1 VIGKTKGGLLMKIRW
16 AVIGAG
22 GIAHRRTIPEGIL
35 KEENSQLVAVVDAN
49 AKLAEELGK
58 HYQVPSFTEIEP
70 VLADK
75 DVDAVYIAT
84 PVYLHKKHVIAAAR
98 AGKHILCEKPLSLN
112 IKEAQEI
119 ASEVEKAGVKFQL
132 GFMMRFHTAHQKIMQ
147 MLSQGK
153 LGQPVFGRAQL
164 TCWYPPIEGAWRQ
177 NPELGGGGSVVD
189 LASHCIDLLEM
200 FFGPVVKVSAFIDS
214 LTHDYPVED
223 SNVILLKF
231 ASGAHATVDNNFN
244 VPDLSASNV
253 LEIYG
258 TRGSVVAE
266 GSIGQSSNGKL
277 TMRLEED
284 DKGYDAAQVRDEGNV
299 ETVEIE
305 GDNIYKSQIG
315 EFVLAIRENRIP
327 QNGLANAL
335 KNMRLMEAIYA
346 SARTG
351 QVVTLEEAK

>member
-1 VIGKTKGGLLMKIRW
+1 MKIRW

-35 KEENSQLVAVVDAN
+35 KEENSQLVALVDAN
-49 AKLAEELGK
+49 PKLAEELGK
-58 HYQVPSFTEIEP
+58 HYQVPSYTEVEP

-84 PVYLHKKHVIAAAR
+84 PVFLHKQHVIAAAK

-112 IKEAQEI
+112 TEEAAEI
-119 ASEVEKAGVKFQL
+119 AAVVESSGVKFQL
-132 GFMMRFHTAHQKIMQ
+132 GFMMRFHTAHQKIKQ
-147 MLSQGK
+147 LLSEEK

-177 NPELGGGGSVVD
+177 DPALGGGGSVVD
-189 LASHCIDLLEM
+189 LASHCVDLLEM
-200 FFGPVVKVSAFIDS
+200 LFGPVVKVSAFTDS
-214 LTHDYPVED
+214 LTHYYPVED

-253 LEIYG
+253 LELYG

-266 GSIGQSSNGKL
+266 GSIGQSSDGKL
-277 TMRLEED
+277 TLRLEED
-284 DKGYDAAQVRDEGNV
+284 DKGYDAAQVRSEGNV
-299 ETVEIE
+299 QVLDIT
-305 GDNIYKSQIG
+305 GDNIYKQQIAELVSAIG
-315 EFVLAIRENRIP
+315 ENRMP
-327 QNGLANAL
+327 TNGLNNAL
-335 KNMRLMEAIYA
+335 RNMKLMEAIYT
-346 SARTG
+346 SAKTG
-351 QVVTLEEAK
+351 QVVSLEEAK

>member
-1 VIGKTKGGLLMKIRW
+1 MKIRW

-35 KEENSQLVAVVDAN
+35 KEENSQLVALVDAN
-49 AKLAEELGK
+49 PKLAGELGK
-58 HYQVPSFTEIEP
+58 HYQVPSYTEIEP
-70 VLADK
+70 VLGDP

-112 IKEAQEI
+112 TKEAQEI
-119 ASEVEKAGVKFQL
+119 ATEVEKAGVKFQL
-132 GFMMRFHTAHQKIMQ
+132 GFMMRFHTAHQKIRQ
-147 MLSQGK
+147 MLSEGK
-153 LGQPVFGRAQL
+153 LGQTVFGRAQL

-177 NPELGGGGSVVD
+177 DPALGGGGSVVD
-189 LASHCIDLLEM
+189 LASHCVDLLEM
-200 FFGPVVKVSAFIDS
+200 FFGPVVKVSAFTDR

-277 TMRLEED
+277 TLRLEED
-284 DKGYDAAQVRDEGNV
+284 GKGYDAAQVRADGNV
-299 ETVEIE
+299 QVLEIE
-305 GDNIYKSQIG
+305 GDNIYKQQVAELVSS
-315 EFVLAIRENRIP
+315 IRENRAP
-327 QNGLANAL
+327 RNGLANAL
-335 KNMRLMEAIYA
+335 RNMKLMEAIYT
-346 SARTG
+346 SAKTG

>member
-1 VIGKTKGGLLMKIRW
+1 MKIRW

-35 KEENSQLVAVVDAN
+35 KEENSQLVALVDAN
-49 AKLAEELGK
+49 PKLAEELGK
-58 HYQVPSFTEIEP
+58 HYQVPSYTEVEP

-84 PVYLHKKHVIAAAR
+84 PVFLHKQHVIAAAK

-112 IKEAQEI
+112 TEEAAEI
-119 ASEVEKAGVKFQL
+119 AAVVESSGVKFQL
-132 GFMMRFHTAHQKIMQ
+132 GFMMRFHTAHQKIKQ
-147 MLSQGK
+147 LLSEGK

-177 NPELGGGGSVVD
+177 DPALGGGGSVVD
-189 LASHCIDLLEM
+189 LASHCVDLLEM
-200 FFGPVVKVSAFIDS
+200 LFGPVVKVSAFTDS

-253 LEIYG
+253 LELYG

-266 GSIGQSSNGKL
+266 GSIGQSSDGKL
-277 TMRLEED
+277 TLRLEED
-284 DKGYDAAQVRDEGNV
+284 DKGYDAAQVRSEGNV
-299 ETVEIE
+299 QVLDIT
-305 GDNIYKSQIG
+305 GDNIYKQQIAELVSAIG
-315 EFVLAIRENRIP
+315 ENRMP
-327 QNGLANAL
+327 TNGLNNAL
-335 KNMRLMEAIYA
+335 RNMKLMEAIYT
-346 SARTG
+346 SAKTG
-351 QVVTLEEAK
+351 QVVSLEEAK